1 MARKWTAKAEKKY
14 GWSYG
19 GLEIYIFD
27 VYRYLMTRCGTMT
40 ANRMIAPLEWWIK
53 TGRASLQECKL
64 LTGKQPYVI
73 GRILKEKDGQDYS
86 EIIDKIRQKIGAEIR
101 R

>member
-1 MARKWTAKAEKKY
+1 MSRKWTKKAEQKY

-27 VYRYLMTRCGTMT
+27 TYKYLFTRYGTMT

-64 LTGKQPYVI
+64 LTEKKPYII
-73 GRILKEKDGQDYS
+73 GRILKEKDGQDYT
-86 EIIDKIRQKIGAEIR
+86 EIITEIRQKIGAEI
-101 R
+101 